1 MAAFPSSPG
10 EPRSAKAG
18 TRMFGTK
25 YELVRKLGEGGMGIV
40 YQVVKPP
47 RIQGVM
53 KRMNPELAQHGEF
66 VKMFLDEVSVL
77 AQLDHPNIVRVYDF
91 DRGDDGV
98 PFYVMELLV
107 GQNLRD
113 VLDAKGVLPPHVAF
127 EVARQLLEALHAA
140 HTHEV
145 AVVHRDVKPENIFLH
160 TPKHG
165 PPVVKLIDFGV
176 VAFLDDKGSGHFS
189 GTIRYAA
196 PEQLEAKRATS
207 KTDIYAAALVL
218 YEMLAGASPFEHRA
232 HSDKTMVAAHLG
244 EAPPHLADVAPWI
257 PRTVAELV
265 MSGLSKLP
273 DQRPDARRFCE
284 RLSELGVV
292 KHQGND
298 PAPWETR
305 QDEILKSRSKPVATA
320 YGAAAAPP
328 PPRKVRGVGRE
339 IAVGLLTGLAALAAL
354 HAVLANR

>member
-1 MAAFPSSPG
+1 VNSSPG
-10 EPRSAKAG
+10 SVPEAAAPRSGA
-18 TRMFGTK
+18 RLFGTK

-47 RIQGVM
+47 KIQGVM
-53 KRMNPELAQHGEF
+53 KRMNPELAQHDAF

-77 AQLDHPNIVRVYDF
+77 AQLEHPNIVRVYDF

-113 VLDAKGVLPPHVAF
+113 VLDEKGLLPPDVAY
-127 EVARQLLEALHAA
+127 EIARQLLLALHCA

-165 PPVVKLIDFGV
+165 APVVKLIDFGV
-176 VAFLDDKGSGHFS
+176 VAFLDDKGTGHFS

-207 KTDIYAAALVL
+207 RTDIYAAGLVL

-232 HSDKTMVAAHLG
+232 HADEAMVAAHLHEQPG
-244 EAPPHLADVAPWI
+244 HLSTVAPWV
-257 PRTVAELV
+257 PRAVCDLV
-265 MSGLSKLP
+265 MSALDKDP
-273 DQRPDARRFCE
+273 TARPDAAKFCDALGDLARARTTTRDRAFE
-284 RLSELGVV
+284 SRKDTVLRMRSSPNATRLGPPP
-292 KHQGND
+292 K
-298 PAPWETR
+298 
-305 QDEILKSRSKPVATA
+305 KSR
-320 YGAAAAPP
+320 GI
-328 PPRKVRGVGRE
+328 GRE
-339 IAVGLLTGLAALAAL
+339 IALGVVTGALALGAL
-354 HAVLANR
+354 HAVLAAR

>member
-1 MAAFPSSPG
+1 MPG
-10 EPRSAKAG
+10 PKGSRL
-18 TRMFGTK
+18 FGTK

-53 KRMNPELAQHGEF
+53 KRMNPELAKHGEF

-77 AQLDHPNIVRVYDF
+77 AQLEHPNIVRVYDF

-113 VLDAKGVLPPHVAF
+113 VLDAKGVLPPHVAY
-127 EVARQLLEALHAA
+127 EIARQLLIALHCA

-196 PEQLEAKRATS
+196 PEQLQAKRATPKS
-207 KTDIYAAALVL
+207 DIYAAALVL
-218 YEMLAGASPFEHRA
+218 YEMIAGASPFEHRA
-232 HSDKTMVAAHLG
+232 HTDKAMVAAHLS
-244 EAPPHLADVAPWI
+244 EAPPHLADVAPWV
-257 PRTVAELV
+257 PRPVCDLV
-265 MSGLSKLP
+265 MSALDKSPEK
-273 DQRPDARRFCE
+273 RPDAAQFCE
-284 RLSELGVV
+284 RLAALGVV
-292 KHQGND
+292 KHVGQERS
-298 PAPWETR
+298 PWEER
-305 QDEILKSRSKPVATA
+305 QEEVLRNRSKPLPTIV
-320 YGAAAAPP
+320 GEAPSP
-328 PPRKVRGVGRE
+328 GSRGIWRE
-339 IAVGLLTGLAALAAL
+339 VMLGLLTGAIALGAL
-354 HAVLANR
+354 HAVLATR